1 MKDNNNK
8 TLAITIMVLMK
19 IKAIIAKIFRHK
31 EIIMNLT
38 ISFDNGLV
46 DFTGWNSSNSIKS
59 LETLNFDLLTWFP
72 DWISI
77 ELGA

>member
-46 DFTGWNSSNSIKS
+46 DFTG
-59 LETLNFDLLTWFP
+59 
-72 DWISI
+72 
-77 ELGA
+77 